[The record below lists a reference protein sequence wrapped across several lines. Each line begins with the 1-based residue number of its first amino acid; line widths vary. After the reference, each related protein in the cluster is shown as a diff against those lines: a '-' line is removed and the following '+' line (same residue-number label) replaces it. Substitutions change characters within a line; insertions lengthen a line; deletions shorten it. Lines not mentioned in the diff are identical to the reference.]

1 MSRHLSIGVLFG
13 GGEGGHVGGLCR
25 ARVVGEY
32 LRVLLFHCGE
42 CVSDELGYGVLEEC
56 VAGLLQGWAWAFT
69 DPV

>member
-1 MSRHLSIGVLFG
+1 M
-13 GGEGGHVGGLCR
+13 
-25 ARVVGEY
+25 
-32 LRVLLFHCGE
+32 LLFHCGE

>member
-1 MSRHLSIGVLFG
+1 MFSLGVVKEAML
-13 GGEGGHVGGLCR
+13 EGSAEL
-25 ARVVGEY
+25 AYLGEY
-32 LRVLLFHCGE
+32 LRMLLFHCGE